1 MKQVIFKGQIK
12 KDNWECYAWEF
23 NINGQVFEYFTGLGH
38 SIKQKSWSIPK
49 TSKKIVKV
57 DEYTW
62 AVVPKI
68 KDVLYTLALDY
79 SCAQDTFEDFCLNLG
94 YDTDSRKAL
103 ETYFKCQES
112 GHKLRKI
119 LKSKNAIE
127 RILAWEL

>member
-1 MKQVIFKGQIK
+1 MKTITFNGQIK

-38 SIKQKSWSIPK
+38 SIKQKSWNRPK
-49 TSKKIVKV
+49 TSKKIVNV
-57 DEYTW
+57 GNYTW
-62 AVVPKI
+62 AIVPKI
-68 KDVLYTLALDY
+68 KDILYALALDY
-79 SCAQDTFEDFCLNLG
+79 SFAQDTFEDFCSNLG

-103 ETYFKCQES
+103 ETYLKCQES